1 MPRRRGARKRKKT
14 KTPNGGSLPNSKSN
28 PHKKQRADS
37 WTPWVTENKLFE
49 EYYVKQPFMKEGD
62 FVPFLAALREE
73 LPTTIRVN
81 EAGQF
86 CDLVKGKFAE
96 FAENLKGVSYKPS
109 PEAASEVMVDPPHP
123 VPWFPANGRLNSGE
137 ASTYSAWQFSLPRRF
152 LNQKEATLEFRN
164 FLIMHHA
171 LGTVSRQEVV
181 SMIPPLFMDV
191 QPHHSILDM
200 CAAPGSKTTQLI
212 EHLHQMGSTGNT
224 VPTGF
229 VIANDAE
236 PQRCHTLATQLKR
249 TGSPCILVTN
259 HRAQFFPLLYT
270 SGIIEDEKGIPA
282 PQQLLFDRILCDVPC
297 GGDGTMRKNPD
308 IWVKWNPLQ
317 CISLHRIQSQ
327 ILWRAFEILK
337 VGGRIVYST
346 CSLNPIEDEAV
357 IAGVLVKANGAL
369 RLVDVGDQL
378 PELKRRS
385 GITSWRV
392 MDKSG
397 QWYDKHEQLPEHLK
411 KFPESVFPPEK
422 IDQLNIER
430 CFRILPHDQNTGGF
444 FVAVLEKTAHTSRY
458 RRPTLSTQQ
467 NPEGDSTKS
476 TTDTKQESETDHM
489 DTENPPPS
497 EKKVETETEIDAE
510 QEPEE
515 NEDNIEGEEQDQES
529 ISSKKKKQKKAL
541 SNPEQFFPLPSDV
554 LFGMYTLPFDN
565 LLARISTSK
574 DGLPQ
579 KISYFPTCI
588 KNLTS
593 NPYNHKLKILN
604 SGIKVFQRMGVGSEY
619 RICQEGLTVLL
630 PFITKRIISVTKEDI
645 KLLLKQNDLSD
656 NLLQEA
662 TRNSLKTI
670 DVGPCIYMYKDNQ
683 STVTCAGSRGR
694 HSLHIYLRNNEK
706 NLILQALFPEDFIQP
721 LKDQQPTKKSETNTD
736 EQNPNN
742 EQTTKSQTNTENE
755 QNPPNPEKPTIT
767 TTQTNPNPDDKIVT
781 EQQNIK

>member
-1 MPRRRGARKRKKT
+1 MPRRRGARKRKKS
-14 KTPNGGSLPNSKSN
+14 KTGQDGTKSN

-37 WTPWVTENKLFE
+37 WTPWVTENKIFE
-49 EYYVKQPFMKEGD
+49 EYYSKQPYMKEED
-62 FVPFLAALREE
+62 FVPFLAALRDE
-73 LPTTIRVN
+73 LPTTLRVN
-81 EAGQF
+81 ESGQF
-86 CDLVKGKFAE
+86 CDLVKAKFAY
-96 FAENLKGVSYKPS
+96 FAENLKGVTYKPS
-109 PEAASEVMVDPPHP
+109 PESVAEVPVDPPHP
-123 VPWFPANGRLNSGE
+123 VPWFPANGRLNSGTT
-137 ASTYSAWQFSLPRRF
+137 TYSAWQFSIPRRF

-171 LGTVSRQEVV
+171 LGTISRQEVV

-191 QPHHSILDM
+191 QPQHAILDM

-270 SGIIEDEKGIPA
+270 SGVVEDEKGIPA

-297 GGDGTMRKNPD
+297 SGDGTMRKNPD

-317 CISLHRIQSQ
+317 CISLHRIQST

-357 IAGVLVKANGAL
+357 IAGVLQRANGAL

-411 KFPESVFPPEK
+411 KFPETVFPPEK

-444 FVAVLEKTAHTSRY
+444 FVAVLEKVEHTSRY

-467 NPEGDSTKS
+467 NPEGVETKS
-476 TTDTKQESETDHM
+476 TTDIKPEPGTDQM
-489 DTENPPPS
+489 DTDNNPSS
-497 EKKVETETEIDAE
+497 EKDPVKPETEEIDPE
-510 QEPEE
+510 EEPEE
-515 NEDNIEGEEQDQES
+515 IEDNLEGEEQDQES

-541 SNPEQFFPLPSDV
+541 SNPEQFFPLPAEV
-554 LFGMYTLPFDN
+554 LPFWNNIKELFGMYTLPFDN
-565 LLARISTSK
+565 LLARLSTSK

-579 KISYFPTCI
+579 KISYFPSCI
-588 KNLTS
+588 KNITS

-630 PFITKRIISVTKEDI
+630 PFITKRIINVTKEDI
-645 KLLLKQNDLSD
+645 KLLLKQNDLTD
-656 NLLQEA
+656 DLLQES
-662 TRNSLKTI
+662 TRNFVKTI
-670 DVGPCIYMYKDNQ
+670 DPGPCIYMYKDNQ
-683 STVTCAGSRGR
+683 STVSCAGARGR
-694 HSLHIYLRNNEK
+694 YTLHVYLRHNEK
-706 NLILQALFPEDFIQP
+706 NLILQALFPEEFIQP
-721 LKDQQPTKKSETNTD
+721 LKEKQNTKQSE
-736 EQNPNN
+736 
-742 EQTTKSQTNTENE
+742 KITE
-755 QNPPNPEKPTIT
+755 K
-767 TTQTNPNPDDKIVT
+767 
-781 EQQNIK
+781 